1 MNRLG
6 NPENG
11 YALSASYQQ
20 AYTSKP
26 AALALN
32 VGRSN
37 LDVINAYHLLGEVT
51 NQGNNTAT
59 FAKVSGVF
67 FDANHKVIDVVDT
80 YTSPSDL
87 QPRQKA
93 PFDLQSLSPNARDIK
108 FASIN
113 IQSNEYSLINNQ
125 PLISANNN
133 ALLGNG
139 TLPSTTPL
147 TNSITS
153 GFITIVI
160 NITAVAVGI
169 IAVLAAKAVLASKS
183 SPKSSIIHIP
193 KIRFPHVQHT
203 LPFS

>member
-153 GFITIVI
+153 GSSTSHQHHSSS
-160 NITAVAVGI
+160 GGHHSGSS
-169 IAVLAAKAVLASKS
+169 SKS

-193 KIRFPHVQHT
+193 KIRFPHVRHT